1 MRRKDIAIMTI
12 RADGKRAII
21 SDVAL
26 VREGMT
32 TEFDGD
38 VTVSYIFLPLGPAPQ
53 LHVRGVT
60 PEGVI
65 QIGVSG
71 CETGA
76 EHADAANVTL
86 QDGRKVTVFTA
97 VKKLDSIGQT
107 SLFRIQCAAYYA

>member
-1 MRRKDIAIMTI
+1 MTI
-12 RADGKRAII
+12 KANGKRAII

-38 VTVSYIFLPLGPAPQ
+38 VTVRYIFLPLGPTPE

-60 PEGVI
+60 PEGAI
-65 QIGVSG
+65 EIGVSG

-76 EHADAANVTL
+76 DLADAANVSL
-86 QDGRKVTVFTA
+86 PDGRKVTVFTA
-97 VKKLDSIGQT
+97 VKKLENIGQT